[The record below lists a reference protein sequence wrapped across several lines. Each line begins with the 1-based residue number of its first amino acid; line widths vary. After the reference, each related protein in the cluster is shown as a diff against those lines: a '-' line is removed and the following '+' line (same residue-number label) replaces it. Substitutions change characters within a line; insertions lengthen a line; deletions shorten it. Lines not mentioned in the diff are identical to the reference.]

1 MDKNL
6 SDSEGIVWLCCQA

>member
-6 SDSEGIVWLCCQA
+6 SM